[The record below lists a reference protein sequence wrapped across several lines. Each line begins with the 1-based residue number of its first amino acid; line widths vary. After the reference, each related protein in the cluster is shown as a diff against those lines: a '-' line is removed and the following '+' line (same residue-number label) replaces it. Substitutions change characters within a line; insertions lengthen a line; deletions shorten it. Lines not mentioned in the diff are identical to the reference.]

1 MSFKSWINDWCR
13 YRTSRFP
20 LRLYLPLAI
29 LICTAANVSAQ
40 SISTVRLALDFML
53 TCSLLF
59 QFRLWDDLNDVQ
71 RDRVEHTQRVLSQA
85 TSLSHFRWLLVI
97 SLLINVGI
105 TSLTKPMSSLL
116 VFLGLDALFFVSY
129 QLRRAL
135 HRPCWFCF
143 HGVLLKYPVFVYLVS
158 PAMIGDDWVTLAYA
172 MATIYFCFGVYEI
185 LHDQSLHAFQ
195 SATTLLGFEM
205 VTLSV
210 IVSLMLFRKS
220 FIDGSA
226 FFVQAIVALG
236 SFGVLVM
243 IFHRHRNH
251 ISPGRWCYIVFL
263 LSFVWLLDCLV
274 INSDS
279 FQVMSKMR
287 VPQ

>member
-13 YRTSRFP
+13 YRSSRFP

-40 SISTVRLALDFML
+40 SVSSVRLAIDFML

-59 QFRLWDDLNDVQ
+59 QFRLWDDLSDVQ
-71 RDRVEHTQRVLSQA
+71 RDRVEHPQRVLSQA

-97 SLLINVGI
+97 SLLSNVGI
-105 TSLTKPMSSLL
+105 VAVAKPMSSLL
-116 VFLGLDALFFVSY
+116 VFFGLDAFFVISY

-135 HRPCWFCF
+135 QRPCWFSF
-143 HGVLLKYPVFVYLVS
+143 HGVLLKYPVFVYLMS
-158 PAMIGDDWVTLAYA
+158 PAVIGDDWVILAYA
-172 MATIYFCFGVYEI
+172 MATIYLCFCVYEI
-185 LHDQSLHAFQ
+185 LHDESLHALQ
-195 SATTLLGFEM
+195 RATTLLGLEM

-210 IVSLMLFRKS
+210 IVSLMLFRRS
-220 FIDGSA
+220 FIDDSA
-226 FFVQAIVALG
+226 FFVQAIVTLG

-251 ISPGRWCYIVFL
+251 ISPGRWCYTIFL
-263 LSFVWLLDCLV
+263 LSFVWLLDC
-274 INSDS
+274 IAS
-279 FQVMSKMR
+279 FGK
-287 VPQ
+287 